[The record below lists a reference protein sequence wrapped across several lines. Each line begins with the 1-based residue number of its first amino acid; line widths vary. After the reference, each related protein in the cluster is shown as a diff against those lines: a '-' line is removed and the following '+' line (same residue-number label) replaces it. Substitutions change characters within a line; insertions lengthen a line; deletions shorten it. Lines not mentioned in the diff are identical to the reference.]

1 MIDWP
6 VGDLEQLAAE
16 AYTVSVELGQVWF
29 ELLYSWGHFDELEQA
44 TLQMMADEP
53 TSPEE

>member
-1 MIDWP
+1 M
-6 VGDLEQLAAE
+6 
-16 AYTVSVELGQVWF
+16 SVELGQVWF

-53 TSPEE
+53 TSPEESRDRFTLCGL